1 MPRPTES
8 RRDSRPTQPRKEDG
22 GLPVWVFALVP
33 LVVAMLMMLLALRV

>member
-8 RRDSRPTQPRKEDG
+8 RRDSPRTQPRKEG
-22 GLPVWVFALVP
+22 GELPVWVFALVP